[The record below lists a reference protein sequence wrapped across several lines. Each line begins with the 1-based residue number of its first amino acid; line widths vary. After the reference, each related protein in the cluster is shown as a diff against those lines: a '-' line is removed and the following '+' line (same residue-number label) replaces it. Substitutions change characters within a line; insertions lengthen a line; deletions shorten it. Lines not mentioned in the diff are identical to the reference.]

1 MTNFELNKVTCRIIK
16 SEYIEMIIHSFITK
30 NLILMGLLVS
40 LLGCH
45 SGSAEVI
52 YQNAQYKNMH
62 LDIFK
67 ISDFRQLKLFLNDQN
82 QQPYGYFKN
91 VQKDLNA
98 CQSLVF
104 AMNAGMYHPNYQPVG
119 LYIENAQQLKALNTE
134 KGFGNFFMQPNGV
147 LAWNSKNAVIATTDE
162 LQSSKEFK
170 NLNPLYATQS
180 GPMLVSHGQ
189 VNATFQKNAQSRKIR
204 NGVGIKNQTLYFVIS
219 REPINFY
226 DFAQVFKT
234 QLKIDNALYL
244 DGTIS
249 SAYHPKLDSPKQHFK
264 LGPMVGWVNNENCA
278 H

>member
-1 MTNFELNKVTCRIIK
+1 MIVVFSFFTFDKPADSNIVSYTVDAKKLAVKLYWKNEKGELFGSIQHLKQWAENKKQT
-16 SEYIEMIIHSFITK
+16 
-30 NLILMGLLVS
+30 LL
-40 LLGCH
+40 
-45 SGSAEVI
+45 
-52 YQNAQYKNMH
+52 
-62 LDIFK
+62 
-67 ISDFRQLKLFLNDQN
+67 
-82 QQPYGYFKN
+82 
-91 VQKDLNA
+91 
-98 CQSLVF
+98 F
-104 AMNAGMYHPNYQPVG
+104 AMNAGMFHYTYRPVG

-162 LQSSKEFK
+162 LQRSKEFK

-180 GPMLVSHGQ
+180 GPMLVSHGR

-226 DFAQVFKT
+226 DFAQVFKA